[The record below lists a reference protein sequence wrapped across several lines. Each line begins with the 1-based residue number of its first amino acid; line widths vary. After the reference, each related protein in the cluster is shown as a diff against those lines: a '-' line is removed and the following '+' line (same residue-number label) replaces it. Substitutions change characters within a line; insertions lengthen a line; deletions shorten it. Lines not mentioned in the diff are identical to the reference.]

1 MEVHEARLSYP
12 PPFSQQ
18 PPSQHPTLGVHRDK
32 SEWFHCTRIHTIV
45 DEWLGILESYYEATY
60 LSCWLPSA
68 GG

>member
-32 SEWFHCTRIHTIV
+32 SEWFHCIRIHTIV
-45 DEWLGILESYYEATY
+45 NERLG
-60 LSCWLPSA
+60 LPENKA
-68 GG
+68 I

>member
-32 SEWFHCTRIHTIV
+32 SEWFHCIRIYTIV
-45 DEWLGILESYYEATY
+45 NERLG
-60 LSCWLPSA
+60 LPENKA
-68 GG
+68 I